1 MKLELSEMWS
11 MNKQAT
17 WLATLFLAFYASS
30 QNLDK
35 ETVEFISVVDP
46 LSRHAIELHFLKSGD

>member
-1 MKLELSEMWS
+1 MWS